1 MRLNLLL
8 FAVGSV
14 VFVTTWVLARWWLRR
29 LASQQT
35 QSKEEINPW
44 VAGLAAQLPEA
55 MSNNEEVDKDL
66 RRAGR
71 YGPHAKQRF
80 YALRNGLAIAAIF
93 ITGVVITI
101 LVPDHMRAVYWTG
114 GIGLLLMVLGFALP
128 RVFLSIEAA
137 QRVARIRDAL
147 PDALDTIGM
156 CLHGGISFQ
165 ECLNYVGRELLPV
178 HPDLAL
184 ELLMVGQH
192 TEMNSFDFALQQFA
206 ARIDAPE
213 VISLATL
220 VTQNQRLGTG
230 IIDSI
235 RDFADNLRLK
245 RRQAAEA
252 KAGRAELFLLFPVIF
267 CMLPAVLLILFGPPI
282 LSLIEFLTGPNSPL
296 RIAR

>member
-1 MRLNLLL
+1 MDQDLLT
-8 FAVGSV
+8 FAVAAV
-14 VFVTTWVLARWWLRR
+14 IFVISWLLARWWVRR
-29 LASQQT
+29 SVRQTPSMEEISPWVESLASQ
-35 QSKEEINPW
+35 
-44 VAGLAAQLPEA
+44 LPETMLNTA
-55 MSNNEEVDKDL
+55 EIDKDL

-71 YGPHAKQRF
+71 YGAYAKQRLF
-80 YALRNGLAIAAIF
+80 ALRNGLAIASILLAGLI
-93 ITGVVITI
+93 VVYLGPDRNREVLWTI
-101 LVPDHMRAVYWTG
+101 
-114 GIGLLLMVLGFALP
+114 GIGLLLAIVGFTVP
-128 RVFLSIEAA
+128 RVLLALEAN
-137 QRVARIRDAL
+137 QRVGRIRDAL

-165 ECLNYVGRELLPV
+165 ECLGYVGRELMPV

-192 TEMNSFDFALQQFA
+192 TEVNSFDFALQQFA

-213 VISLATL
+213 IVSLATL
-220 VTQNQRLGTG
+220 ITQNQRLGTG

-267 CMLPAVLLILFGPPI
+267 CLLPSILLILFGPPI
-282 LSLIEFLTGPNSPL
+282 LSLIDFLTGPSSPL